1 MNNEFKFGDAVMK
14 VQFTKI
20 ILSSFSAIFAISTQ
34 VIASNLDDNGN
45 NYYSTLH
52 STTCDATDNYS
63 SQVNNNN
70 SASATGNT
78 SATISSDP
86 YSSNNNIGSLAA
98 TGNTV
103 TTSSNQLSKAPT
115 TYKDEEFDAA
125 FDEAQAV
132 RPEAFGNASA
142 PRNTFGGEN
151 AQANRCY
158 SAAEYLLGIYLEDLN
173 NISNSLDYRRNV
185 VRNIIGDVRD
195 KYVQKIRYDSEI
207 AAVEQELARLQ
218 SAQSM
223 ANSSAR
229 EFAPPPLLSQN
240 TNNQDIRY
248 AQVDVDQLVETL
260 IPSADKKMTD
270 EDVVTLRCWVGN
282 GIASDEELRLLGN
295 KLDNIRKS
303 VSQLQC
309 LHNNNN

>member
-34 VIASNLDDNGN
+34 VIASNLDDNAN
-45 NYYSTLH
+45 NSYSTLH
-52 STTCDATDNYS
+52 STTCDTIDNYS

-70 SASATGNT
+70 SATGDT

-86 YSSNNNIGSLAA
+86 YSSNNNVGSVADN
-98 TGNTV
+98 GSNTL
-103 TTSSNQLSKAPT
+103 TTSSNQLSKAPSL
-115 TYKDEEFDAA
+115 YNDEE

-132 RPEAFGNASA
+132 RPADFRNASA

-158 SAAEYLLGIYLEDLN
+158 RAAEDLLGIYLKDLD

-185 VRNIIGDVRD
+185 LLNIIGDVRD

-207 AAVEQELARLQ
+207 AEVEQELARLK
-218 SAQSM
+218 SPQSM
-223 ANSSAR
+223 ATSSAR
-229 EFAPPPLLSQN
+229 EFAPPPLLRQN
-240 TNNQDIRY
+240 TNI
-248 AQVDVDQLVETL
+248 
-260 IPSADKKMTD
+260 IS
-270 EDVVTLRCWVGN
+270 
-282 GIASDEELRLLGN
+282 I
-295 KLDNIRKS
+295 
-303 VSQLQC
+303 
-309 LHNNNN
+309 

>member
-34 VIASNLDDNGN
+34 VIASNLDDNAN
-45 NYYSTLH
+45 NSYSTLH
-52 STTCDATDNYS
+52 STTCDTTDNYS

-86 YSSNNNIGSLAA
+86 YSSNNINSASA

-103 TTSSNQLSKAPT
+103 TTSSNQLSKAPSL
-115 TYKDEEFDAA
+115 YNDEEFDAA

-132 RPEAFGNASA
+132 RPAAFRNASA
-142 PRNTFGGEN
+142 ARNTFGGEN

-158 SAAEYLLGIYLEDLN
+158 SAAKDLLGIYLEDLN
-173 NISNSLDYRRNV
+173 NISNSLDYRRDV

-195 KYVQKIRYDSEI
+195 KYVKKIRYDSEI
-207 AAVEQELARLQ
+207 AAAEQELAKLI
-218 SAQSM
+218 SEQSM

-240 TNNQDIRY
+240 TNNQDIKY
-248 AQVDVDQLVETL
+248 ANFDVDQLVETL
-260 IPSADKKMTD
+260 IPSADEKMTD
-270 EDVVTLRCWVGN
+270 EDVDTLRYWVGN
-282 GIASDEELRLLGN
+282 GIASDEELILLGN